1 MFFNLGMDEERDEDG
16 EVETSVFTVEQMGK
30 LEATPNVQHVSE
42 TAITYTPAF
51 KLAAV
56 KAYAE
61 DQTPSEIFIR
71 AALTW
76 MPSYLGFKQSSL
88 ASVFQRCDAFG
99 ILEYSRKML
108 HIFESNLI
116 TDFVHLQIGVY
127 QQLLRLVQP

>member
-61 DQTPSEIFIR
+61 DQTPSEIYSGCFFNLDAII
-71 AALTW
+71 
-76 MPSYLGFKQSSL
+76 LGFQT
-88 ASVFQRCDAFG
+88 VFAGFG
-99 ILEYSRKML
+99 IPAL
-108 HIFESNLI
+108 
-116 TDFVHLQIGVY
+116 
-127 QQLLRLVQP
+127 